1 RVLDATIAHLLEH
14 GFDALTMDAVADRSG
29 VHRTTVYR
37 RWRDVGG
44 LLADVLAEAT
54 GDEWSPPDTGSLR
67 GDLVAL
73 NREVYSALT
82 AEPPVTAALI
92 AASFRSQHAAD
103 ALAAFWSDRYA
114 RAAVIVHRAIDRGE
128 IPARTDARR

>member
-1 RVLDATIAHLLEH
+1 
-14 GFDALTMDAVADRSG
+14 
-29 VHRTTVYR
+29 
-37 RWRDVGG
+37 
-44 LLADVLAEAT
+44 
-54 GDEWSPPDTGSLR
+54 
-67 GDLVAL
+67 
-73 NREVYSALT
+73 VYSALT

-128 IPARTDARR
+128 IPARTDARRLLTAATAPLYPELVLLRTPAHRSAEATAVAAQAGAFAG